1 MFNQL
6 ISNKFMSIAQIQ
18 NLYLEFLNNFP
29 INLRPIISIGLAV
42 LLVYAIIKIVK
53 KDWIFIVVL
62 IVLLPGSVPIMQSI
76 WQGVVSFV
84 KFLLNT
90 K

>member
-1 MFNQL
+1 MGEL
-6 ISNKFMSIAQIQ
+6 Q

-29 INLRPIISIGLAV
+29 AELRPIISIGLAV
-42 LLVYAIIKIVK
+42 LIVYSVFKIIK
-53 KDWIFIVVL
+53 KDFIYFIVL
-62 IVLLPGSVPIMQSI
+62 IVLLPGSVPILKTI
-76 WQGVVSFV
+76 WQGILSLV